1 VAALRAR
8 PNGGRTPPGSGPLTT
23 VFDTS
28 VLIAHL
34 RGEARASALLQSVRN
49 DERLASV
56 LARVEIEGGMRSPE
70 RSQVASLLA
79 VIRLLP
85 VTDAIARRAGEHL
98 RRFRR
103 SHPGID
109 LVDYVVAATA
119 ELHDAE
125 LATLNVRHFPMF
137 KGLRP
142 PW

>member
-1 VAALRAR
+1 MTL
-8 PNGGRTPPGSGPLTT
+8 
-23 VFDTS
+23 FDSS

-34 RGEARASALLQSVRN
+34 RGASQATELLAAVTS

-56 LARVEIEGGMRSPE
+56 MARVELEGGMRSGE
-70 RSQVASLLA
+70 RVQVASLFS

-85 VTDAIARRAGEHL
+85 VTDAIARRAAEHL
-98 RRFRR
+98 RRHRR
-103 SHPGID
+103 SHSGID
-109 LVDYVVAATA
+109 LVDYLVAATA
-119 ELHDAE
+119 ELHNAE

>member
-1 VAALRAR
+1 MAAHGPGEDRGRAAPR
-8 PNGGRTPPGSGPLTT
+8 RRSVTL
-23 VFDTS
+23 FDTS

-34 RGEARASALLQSVRN
+34 RGDARATDLLTSVTN

-56 LARVEIEGGMRSPE
+56 VARIEIEGGMRSGE
-70 RSQVASLLA
+70 RTQVASLFS

-85 VTDAIARRAGEHL
+85 VTDAIARRAAEHL
-98 RRFRR
+98 RRYRR
-103 SHPGID
+103 THSGID
-109 LVDYVVAATA
+109 LVAHIVAATA

-137 KGLRP
+137 KGLRA